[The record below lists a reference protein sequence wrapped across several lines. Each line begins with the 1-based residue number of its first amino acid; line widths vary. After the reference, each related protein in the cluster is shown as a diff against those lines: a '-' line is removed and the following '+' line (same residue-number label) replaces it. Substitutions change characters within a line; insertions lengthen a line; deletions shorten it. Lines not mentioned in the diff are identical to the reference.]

1 MIRIND
7 IAFDDYKVDSVE
19 LELDTC
25 ILTMRV
31 IFSKDDGRVKQKKL
45 YTFNTDCDVDINE
58 LIKQLKDII

>member
-1 MIRIND
+1 MELKYMIRIND

-31 IFSKDDGRVKQKKL
+31 IFSKDDGRLNQNG
-45 YTFNTDCDVDINE
+45 TSNTRPI
-58 LIKQLKDII
+58 

>member
-19 LELDTC
+19 LDTC

-31 IFSKDDGRVKQKKL
+31 IFSKDDGRLNQNG
-45 YTFNTDCDVDINE
+45 TSNTRFI
-58 LIKQLKDII
+58 